1 MIGKPDVRR
10 GGGVF
15 VGAVE
20 DLAEEVSAGLYISID
35 NYIRRGSWQCTSR
48 SQNKPA
54 SRGMDPQ
61 SLAAFL
67 GDHLWRPVCHN
78 LAGVNRS

>member
-1 MIGKPDVRR
+1 MSGE
-10 GGGVF
+10 GGSVF

-20 DLAEEVSAGLYISID
+20 DLAEEGPAGLNISID
-35 NYIRRGSWQCTSR
+35 NFVRRGSWHCISR
-48 SQNKPA
+48 SKNKPA